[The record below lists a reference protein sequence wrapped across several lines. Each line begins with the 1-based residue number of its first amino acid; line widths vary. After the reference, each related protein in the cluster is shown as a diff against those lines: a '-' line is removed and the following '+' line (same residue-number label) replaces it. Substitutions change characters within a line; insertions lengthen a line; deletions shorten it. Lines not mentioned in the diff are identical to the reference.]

1 MRVTIAPTRR
11 NGVHPSHRHQLR
23 HRDHPIVRLALVA
36 GLAAVLAGCL
46 PTAVSR
52 PTDPPPPTPRPTAT
66 PDPTPSPS
74 PAPPTPT
81 PAPTFAIYRV
91 KAGDTLTS
99 IAKQFRTDGRSIAY
113 WSRERHP
120 SLDPESSKY
129 SPDRL
134 KVGWTL
140 EIMPGQTYVPPED
153 DGESGELYTPV
164 PDDLDPE
171 DPAASAAASASP

>member
-11 NGVHPSHRHQLR
+11 NDVHPSHRHR
-23 HRDHPIVRLALVA
+23 PRTRDHAIVRVALVA
-36 GLAAVLAGCL
+36 GLAVVLAGCL

-52 PTDPPPPTPRPTAT
+52 PTDPPPPTP
-66 PDPTPSPS
+66 
-74 PAPPTPT
+74 T
-81 PAPTFAIYRV
+81 PAPTFVIYKV
-91 KAGDTLTS
+91 KSGDTLTS
-99 IAKQFRTDGRSIAY
+99 IAKAFRTDGRSIAY
-113 WSRERHP
+113 WSRARHP

-140 EIMPGQTYVPPED
+140 EILPGQSYVPPED

-171 DPAASAAASASP
+171 DPEETPVPSASP